1 MHRFAL
7 SLLAISSVA
16 TTAAGDQTLIEDANI
31 AELRALVTDLQD
43 QVQMLKAQGSAN
55 WLTPQRAAEIRSLV
69 QDVLADA
76 DTRASLLQGG
86 MTAGY
91 DRGFFLASADGNYRL
106 NISGRLQFRYVYNNQ
121 DNSADDNRWGFE
133 MRRTRLQFAG
143 HVINPNWTYQIQ
155 GDFNRDGGGFTL
167 LDGVIGHKFENGM
180 TVRVGQFKAPFNR
193 EELVS
198 SSRQLAVD
206 RSLVNSR
213 FNVGRVQGI
222 ELATQLGENI
232 RIAGMISDGARSL
245 NTPWQTYDTEF
256 AITGRV
262 DFLAAGNFRQFADF
276 SSWDGEEFGL
286 LIGAAAHYQ
295 KDEYGT
301 IAGPEVEDFRWT
313 IDGSA
318 KFGNFSLF
326 AAVIGR
332 HLSADN
338 AADADQYGI
347 VVQGGLF
354 IVPNEW
360 EIFARYEWG
369 DDDTSSEDL
378 SVLTG
383 GVTRYWARHNL
394 KWTTDV
400 GYGLNQVS
408 SGWASSSLG
417 WRADPAGEDGQL
429 VVRSQLQLAF

>member
-31 AELRALVTDLQD
+31 AELRALVADLQD
-43 QVQMLKAQGSAN
+43 QVQMLKAQDSAT
-55 WLTPQRAAEIRSLV
+55 WLTQQRAAEIRGLV

-213 FNVGRVQGI
+213 FNVGRAQGI
-222 ELATQLGENI
+222 ELAAQLGENI
-232 RIAGMISDGARSL
+232 RVAGMISDGARSL
-245 NTPWQTYDTEF
+245 NTPWQAYDTEF

>member
-16 TTAAGDQTLIEDANI
+16 TTAAGDQTLIEDANV
-31 AELRALVTDLQD
+31 AELRALVADLQE

-55 WLTPQRAAEIRSLV
+55 WLTQQRAAEIRSLV

-121 DNSADDNRWGFE
+121 DNSDDDNRWGFE

-213 FNVGRVQGI
+213 FNVGRAQGI
-222 ELATQLGENI
+222 ELAAQLGENI
-232 RIAGMISDGARSL
+232 RVAGMISDGARSL
-245 NTPWQTYDTEF
+245 NTPWQAYDTEF

-262 DFLAAGNFRQFADF
+262 DFLAAGNFQQFADF

-301 IAGPEVEDFRWT
+301 VAGPEVEDFRWT

-383 GVTRYWARHNL
+383 GVTRYWAKHNL

>member
-16 TTAAGDQTLIEDANI
+16 TTAAGDQTLIEDANV
-31 AELRALVTDLQD
+31 AELRALVADLQE

-55 WLTPQRAAEIRSLV
+55 WLTQQRAAEIRSLV

-76 DTRASLLQGG
+76 DTRANLLQGG

-121 DNSADDNRWGFE
+121 DNSDDDNRWGFE

-213 FNVGRVQGI
+213 FNVGRAQGI
-222 ELATQLGENI
+222 ELAAQLGENI
-232 RIAGMISDGARSL
+232 RVAGMISDGARSL
-245 NTPWQTYDTEF
+245 NTPWQAYDTEF

-262 DFLAAGNFRQFADF
+262 DFLAAGNFQQFADF

-301 IAGPEVEDFRWT
+301 VAGPEVEDFRWT

-383 GVTRYWARHNL
+383 GVTRYWAKHNL

>member
-16 TTAAGDQTLIEDANI
+16 TTAAGDQTLIEDANV
-31 AELRALVTDLQD
+31 AELRALVADLQE

-55 WLTPQRAAEIRSLV
+55 WLTQQRAAEIRSLV

-76 DTRASLLQGG
+76 DTRANLLQGG

-121 DNSADDNRWGFE
+121 DNSDDDNRWGFE

-213 FNVGRVQGI
+213 FNVGRAQGI
-222 ELATQLGENI
+222 ELAAQLGENI
-232 RIAGMISDGARSL
+232 RVAGMISDGARSL
-245 NTPWQTYDTEF
+245 NTPWQAYDTEF

-262 DFLAAGNFRQFADF
+262 DFLAAGNFQQFADF

-301 IAGPEVEDFRWT
+301 VAGPEVEDFRWT

-326 AAVIGR
+326 AAVISR

-383 GVTRYWARHNL
+383 GVTRYWAKHNL